1 MISDISHIAATAAR
15 KDESQME
22 ENVTVSG
29 STSKNYSADGNE
41 VLFFT
46 IDDTIYGIEIKYV
59 NEIIGI
65 EQITIVPKIPDHIKG
80 VINIR
85 GKVVPVISLRKRFG
99 IDEIPYD
106 DRTCIIVLEFEDGN
120 QVGIIV
126 DRVREVVVVN
136 PNDISR
142 TPDAKNVNANHYIKS
157 IVNLES
163 GIRLLLDCDK
173 LIKDD

>member
-1 MISDISHIAATAAR
+1 
-15 KDESQME
+15 ME
-22 ENVTVSG
+22 ENI
-29 STSKNYSADGNE
+29 STNNTYSADGNE
-41 VLFFT
+41 VLFFS

-59 NEIIGI
+59 NEIIQI

-85 GKVVPVISLRKRFG
+85 GKVVPVISVRKRFG
-99 IDEIPYD
+99 IEEIPYD

-136 PNDISR
+136 TADIRR
-142 TPDAKNVNANHYIKS
+142 TPDAKNVNANHYIQS
-157 IVNLES
+157 IINFDEE
-163 GIRLLLDCDK
+163 IRLLLDCDK
-173 LIKDD
+173 LIADD